1 MNRWKKLAIISSL
14 CLLPSIS
21 GLAYEQKAIYEKPDG
36 SNIGARTTFGYK
48 DDSMFKVNTKPGFVT
63 DIQLR
68 EGEELTYVAGGD
80 TKSWLI
86 DKAKVG
92 SVQHVYIKPLEPGKH
107 TNIIINTDMHTY
119 RLDVWSSMDAFD
131 PLITFAFMGDR
142 KVTQPNLGT
151 ENFLPPTDK
160 RLNKDYTI
168 KAKKM
173 EKYSELI
180 PSSIM
185 DDGQRT
191 YIRIPDTNKYDM
203 PVLYMVNP
211 WDKKQTLV
219 NYRVQGGYFVVDAVM
234 AHGRLF
240 YHQKFKVDFYNNAKQ
255 HSMSEQEKINN
266 RRDSDTVRMS
276 EWGMNRSEP
285 VYADDVQMNPVEEEV
300 YVAPQEIKPVKKVR
314 PEPVSVAPRSK
325 TAIADMVAREAE
337 TGKPSSYKRPEVQ
350 GMFEQPII
358 EVREYGPGQN
368 DGTNVVKYVP
378 PFVDSQDN
386 KEAIKAQMAQEKA
399 QRIAQEK
406 LEAQRRLEQERAI
419 AKANADR
426 LAYEKE
432 QARLMKEREAQMR
445 AQQAEQARLE
455 KARLAEQERIQKA
468 QLAEQARM
476 EKARQAEQAR
486 MQAEQE
492 KMRKAQLAEQA
503 KLEKARQ
510 AEYQRQ
516 QAEQLKAEQ
525 LRQAE
530 LARQQKEQEKLEKA
544 RIAEYNRQQAEQ
556 AKAEKL
562 RQEQLQRQQMEQ
574 MKAEQARQAQL
585 EKERIANEKRMEKE
599 RQAQIH
605 AQEAQMRAQQ
615 AEQAKLEKARLAE
628 QERIQKA
635 QLAEQAK
642 MEKARQAEQ
651 AKLQA
656 EQAKAQRAQ
665 LAQQQVAQRQ
675 VVPATPV
682 IDKNFVQQVDNI
694 HGPVQVMLSDGRVVP
709 MREDQFRKLP
719 LESRVQLV
727 AQNRV
732 RRG

>member
-1 MNRWKKLAIISSL
+1 MMNRWKKLAIISSL

-151 ENFLPPTDK
+151 ENFLPPTDRK
-160 RLNKDYTI
+160 LNKDYTI

-266 RRDSDTVRMS
+266 HRDGDTVHMS
-276 EWGMNRSEP
+276 EWGMNRSKP
-285 VYADDVQMNPVEEEV
+285 VYADDVQVNPVEEEV
-300 YVAPQEIKPVKKVR
+300 YVAPQEIKPVKKVN
-314 PEPVSVAPRSK
+314 PAPVSVAPRSR
-325 TAIADMVAREAE
+325 TSIADMVAREAE

-358 EVREYGPGQN
+358 EVRGYGPGQN

-406 LEAQRRLEQERAI
+406 LETQRRLEQERAI

-426 LAYEKE
+426 IAYEKE

-455 KARLAEQERIQKA
+455 KARL
-468 QLAEQARM
+468 
-476 EKARQAEQAR
+476 AEQAR

-556 AKAEKL
+556 AKAEQL

-599 RQAQIH
+599 RQAQIR

-628 QERIQKA
+628 QERMQKA
-635 QLAEQAK
+635 QLAEQAR

-651 AKLQA
+651 ARLQA

-665 LAQQQVAQRQ
+665 LVQQQAAQRQ
-675 VVPATPV
+675 VAPATPV

>member
-1 MNRWKKLAIISSL
+1 MMNRWKKLAIISSL

-21 GLAYEQKAIYEKPDG
+21 GFAYEQKAIYEKPDG

-151 ENFLPPTDK
+151 ENFLPPTDRK
-160 RLNKDYTI
+160 LNKDYTI

-266 RRDSDTVRMS
+266 HRDGDTVHMS
-276 EWGMNRSEP
+276 EWGMNRSKP
-285 VYADDVQMNPVEEEV
+285 VYADDVQVNPVEEEV
-300 YVAPQEIKPVKKVR
+300 YVAPQEIKPVKKVN
-314 PEPVSVAPRSK
+314 PAPVSVAPRSR
-325 TAIADMVAREAE
+325 TSIADMVAREAE

-358 EVREYGPGQN
+358 EVRGYGPGQN

-406 LEAQRRLEQERAI
+406 LETQRRLEQERAI

-426 LAYEKE
+426 IAYEKE

-455 KARLAEQERIQKA
+455 KARL
-468 QLAEQARM
+468 
-476 EKARQAEQAR
+476 AEQAR

-556 AKAEKL
+556 AKAEQL

-599 RQAQIH
+599 RQAQIR

-628 QERIQKA
+628 QERMQKA
-635 QLAEQAK
+635 QLAEQAR

-651 AKLQA
+651 ARLQA

-665 LAQQQVAQRQ
+665 LVQQQAAQRQ
-675 VVPATPV
+675 VAPATPV

>member
-142 KVTQPNLGT
+142 KAQQSNGFAT
-151 ENFLPPTDK
+151 ENFLPPVGK
-160 RLNKDYTI
+160 QLNKDYTI

-180 PSSIM
+180 PASIV

-211 WDKKQTLV
+211 WDGKQTLV

-255 HSMSEQEKINN
+255 HSMSVEEKINN
-266 RRDSDTVRMS
+266 ERDVTSRRLS
-276 EWGMNRSEP
+276 EWRMNDTEP
-285 VYADDVQMNPVEEEV
+285 STNSQSYENPVEDEV
-300 YVAPQEIKPVKKVR
+300 YVAPKQINQNFR
-314 PEPVSVAPRSK
+314 PQEPVNKPITVSTAPKNR
-325 TAIADMVAREAE
+325 TAVADMVAKEAE
-337 TGKPSSYKRPEVQ
+337 TGKKNDYKRPEVE
-350 GMFEQPII
+350 GLFEQPII
-358 EVREYGPGQN
+358 EVRGYGPGQSH
-368 DGTNVVKYVP
+368 DSNVVKYVP
-378 PFVDSQDN
+378 PFVSETDN
-386 KEAIKAQMAQEKA
+386 RDAIKAQMAQEKA
-399 QRIAQEK
+399 QRVAQEK

-419 AKANADR
+419 AQANADR
-426 LAYEKE
+426 IAREKE
-432 QARLMKEREAQMR
+432 QARLIKEREAQML
-445 AQQAEQARLE
+445 AQQAEQERIQKARIAEQARMQAEQEKLQKARLAEQEKLQKAKMAEQARLE
-455 KARLAEQERIQKA
+455 KARLAEQ
-468 QLAEQARM
+468 ARV
-476 EKARQAEQAR
+476 
-486 MQAEQE
+486 QAEQE

-510 AEYQRQ
+510 AELQRQ

-525 LRQAE
+525 ARQAE

-544 RIAEYNRQQAEQ
+544 RIAEYNRQQAEK
-556 AKAEKL
+556 AKAEQL
-562 RQEQLQRQQMEQ
+562 RQAQLQKQQMEQ

-599 RQAQIH
+599 RQAQIR

-615 AEQAKLEKARLAE
+615 AEQAR
-628 QERIQKA
+628 
-635 QLAEQAK
+635 
-642 MEKARQAEQ
+642 
-651 AKLQA
+651 LQA
-656 EQAKAQRAQ
+656 EQQKAQQVR
-665 LAQQQVAQRQ
+665 LAQQQARAAQQQVQTQRQ
-675 VVPATPV
+675 QVTPT

>member
-21 GLAYEQKAIYEKPDG
+21 GFAYEQKAIYEKPDG

-151 ENFLPPTDK
+151 ENFLPPTDRK
-160 RLNKDYTI
+160 LNKDYTI

-266 RRDSDTVRMS
+266 HRDGDTVHMS
-276 EWGMNRSEP
+276 EWGMNRSKP
-285 VYADDVQMNPVEEEV
+285 VYADDVQVNPVEEEV
-300 YVAPQEIKPVKKVR
+300 YVAPQEIKPVKKVN
-314 PEPVSVAPRSK
+314 PAPVSVAPRSR
-325 TAIADMVAREAE
+325 TSIADMVAREAE

-358 EVREYGPGQN
+358 EVRGYGPGQN

-406 LEAQRRLEQERAI
+406 LETQRRLEQERAI

-426 LAYEKE
+426 IAYEKE

-455 KARLAEQERIQKA
+455 KARL
-468 QLAEQARM
+468 
-476 EKARQAEQAR
+476 AEQAR

-556 AKAEKL
+556 AKAEQL

-599 RQAQIH
+599 RQAQIR

-628 QERIQKA
+628 QERMQKA
-635 QLAEQAK
+635 QLAEQAR

-651 AKLQA
+651 ARLQA

-665 LAQQQVAQRQ
+665 LVQQQAAQRQ
-675 VVPATPV
+675 VAPATPV

>member
-151 ENFLPPTDK
+151 ENFLPPTDRK
-160 RLNKDYTI
+160 LNKDYTI

-266 RRDSDTVRMS
+266 RRDGDTVHMS

-285 VYADDVQMNPVEEEV
+285 AYADDVQMNPVEEEV
-300 YVAPQEIKPVKKVR
+300 YVAPQEIKPVRKVS
-314 PEPVSVAPRSK
+314 PAPVSVAPRSR
-325 TAIADMVAREAE
+325 TAVADMVAREAE

-358 EVREYGPGQN
+358 EVRGYGPGQN

-426 LAYEKE
+426 IAYEKE

-455 KARLAEQERIQKA
+455 KARL
-468 QLAEQARM
+468 
-476 EKARQAEQAR
+476 AEQAR

-556 AKAEKL
+556 AKAEQL

-599 RQAQIH
+599 RQAQIR

-615 AEQAKLEKARLAE
+615 AEQAKL
-628 QERIQKA
+628 
-635 QLAEQAK
+635 
-642 MEKARQAEQ
+642 
-651 AKLQA
+651 QA
-656 EQAKAQRAQ
+656 EQAKAQKAQ
-665 LAQQQVAQRQ
+665 LAQQQAAQRQ
-675 VVPATPV
+675 VAPATPV

>member
-151 ENFLPPTDK
+151 ENFLPPTDRK
-160 RLNKDYTI
+160 LNKDYTI

-266 RRDSDTVRMS
+266 HRDGDTVHMS
-276 EWGMNRSEP
+276 EWGMNRSKP
-285 VYADDVQMNPVEEEV
+285 VYADDVQVNPVEEEV
-300 YVAPQEIKPVKKVR
+300 YVAPQEIKPVKKVN
-314 PEPVSVAPRSK
+314 PAPVSVAPRSR
-325 TAIADMVAREAE
+325 TSIADMVAREAE

-358 EVREYGPGQN
+358 EVRGYGPGQN

-406 LEAQRRLEQERAI
+406 LETQRRLEQERAI

-426 LAYEKE
+426 IAYEKE

-455 KARLAEQERIQKA
+455 KARL
-468 QLAEQARM
+468 
-476 EKARQAEQAR
+476 AEQAR

-556 AKAEKL
+556 AKAEQL

-599 RQAQIH
+599 RQAQIR

-628 QERIQKA
+628 QERMQKA
-635 QLAEQAK
+635 QLAEQAR

-651 AKLQA
+651 ARLQA

-665 LAQQQVAQRQ
+665 LVQQQAAQRQ
-675 VVPATPV
+675 VAPATPV